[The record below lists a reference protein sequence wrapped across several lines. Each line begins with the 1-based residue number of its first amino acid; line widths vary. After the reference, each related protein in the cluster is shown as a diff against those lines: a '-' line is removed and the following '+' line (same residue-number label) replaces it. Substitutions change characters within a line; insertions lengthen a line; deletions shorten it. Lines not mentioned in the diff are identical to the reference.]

1 MITEIGDWVLRTA
14 TIEATRWQSHS
25 TPTHRPYVSVNVSA
39 VQLRDDAIVA
49 RVRDA
54 LARSELPPDALM
66 LELTESTVMDDID
79 HTRTVFHEL
88 KDLGVAVAV
97 DDFGTGYSSLA
108 YLRQFPVDL
117 LKIDRSFVTELGTQ
131 LQARNLTEDILAL
144 ARALNL
150 PSVAEG
156 IETPEQLNHLQAM
169 NCALGQGYHLGPP
182 MDPHSFIRRLDRRT
196 PLAARR

>member
-1 MITEIGDWVLRTA
+1 
-14 TIEATRWQSHS
+14 
-25 TPTHRPYVSVNVSA
+25 

-54 LARSELPPDALM
+54 LARSELPPDALV
-66 LELTESTVMDDID
+66 LELTESAVMDDVD
-79 HTRTVFHEL
+79 HTITVLHEL

-117 LKIDRSFVTELGTQ
+117 LKIDRSFVTELGAQ
-131 LQARNLTEDILAL
+131 GQGQARSLAEDILTL
-144 ARALNL
+144 ATALNL

-156 IETPEQLNHLQAM
+156 IETPEQLIHLQAM
-169 NCALGQGYHLGPP
+169 NCALGQGYHLGAP
-182 MDPHSFIRRLDRRT
+182 MDSQSFMRLLSRRT
-196 PLAARR
+196 PLGARH